1 MATDTALLVIDMQ
14 VGNVGAAYQ
23 REAIVARLAGM
34 VAAARAA
41 GTPIVF
47 IQHEDDW
54 LRPGVPEWQF
64 LPALTPAA
72 GELVIRYQNYVFTLA
87 LRFTKNREDAEEVSQ
102 DIFIKAYRAL
112 ADFKG
117 TSKFSTWLYTIVNN
131 TCITFLRKKRLQTH
145 SLDNEGVF
153 EVADS
158 QDSGLRANLVEQKS
172 KVAMVNNAISLL
184 NPDDA
189 EIITLFYKSEQ
200 SLEEIAQ
207 ILGLETNTAKV
218 RLHRARTRLKEKMQQ
233 HFSEEVKDIYN

>member
-1 MATDTALLVIDMQ
+1 MQQFPSGGNMASMATRSLVPSGSRVLIASAD
-14 VGNVGAAYQ
+14 
-23 REAIVARLAGM
+23 
-34 VAAARAA
+34 
-41 GTPIVF
+41 PICRSRM
-47 IQHEDDW
+47 
-54 LRPGVPEWQF
+54 L
-64 LPALTPAA
+64 
-72 GELVIRYQNYVFTLA
+72 
-87 LRFTKNREDAEEVSQ
+87 KNREDAEEISQ
-102 DIFIKAYRAL
+102 DIFVKAYRAL

-153 EVADS
+153 EVADR

-172 KVAMVNNAISLL
+172 KVAMVNNAINLL
-184 NPDDA
+184 NTDDA